1 MVPFTPEID
10 MYVQEETDASEV
22 EKVSSSKHLKRIEEQ
37 HNRKAKKMAKRQ
49 AKAEQKERNVIEREL
64 KQDERERKA
73 EHEQVMNQGLS
84 GKEMEEQKRQKEE
97 DLLFQEYLKEEPKR
111 TVNHTKKSAFDSNR
125 LGLNM
130 A

>member
-1 MVPFTPEID
+1 MVAFTREID
-10 MYVQEETDASEV
+10 SYLQEADSPEV
-22 EKVSSSKHLKRIEEQ
+22 EKVSSKQLKRIEEQ
-37 HNRKAKKMAKRQ
+37 HDRKAKKMAKRQ
-49 AKAEQKERNVIEREL
+49 AKAGQKERNAIEREL

-97 DLLFQEYLKEEPKR
+97 DILFQEYLKEEPKK

>member
-1 MVPFTPEID
+1 MG
-10 MYVQEETDASEV
+10 
-22 EKVSSSKHLKRIEEQ
+22 KRIEEQ
-37 HNRKAKKMAKRQ
+37 NDRKAKKIAKRQ
-49 AKAEQKERNVIEREL
+49 AKAEQKERNAIEREL

-73 EHEQVMNQGLS
+73 EQEHVMNQGLS

-97 DLLFQEYLKEEPKR
+97 DILFQQYVTEEPKR